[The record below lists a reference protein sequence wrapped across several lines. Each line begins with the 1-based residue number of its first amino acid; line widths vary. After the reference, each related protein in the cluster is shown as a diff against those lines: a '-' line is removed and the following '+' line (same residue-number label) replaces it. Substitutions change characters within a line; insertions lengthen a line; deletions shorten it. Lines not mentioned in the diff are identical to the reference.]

1 MNPFLFKRVRKTLL
15 AAGVALAILP
25 IGVGAFPALQW
36 MQGGHSARISGLAC
50 SPDGTMIASSS
61 EDGTVK
67 LWSTNGTLLRVRL
80 NNQIFNSA

>member
-1 MNPFLFKRVRKTLL
+1 MKLNLFLFDRVRNTLI

-25 IGVGAFPALQW
+25 IGVGAFPAPQW

-67 LWSTNGTLLRVRL
+67 LCPRTGP
-80 NNQIFNSA
+80 F